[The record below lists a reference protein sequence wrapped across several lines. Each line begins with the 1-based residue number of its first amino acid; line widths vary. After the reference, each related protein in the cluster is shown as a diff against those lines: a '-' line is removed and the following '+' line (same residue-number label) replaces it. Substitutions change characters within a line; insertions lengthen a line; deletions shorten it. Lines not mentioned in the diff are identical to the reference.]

1 MKKINLNLY
10 KEFKQ
15 YFIFYDVII
24 KKVKSNKEEW
34 LKEKGLSPSSYR
46 RAKEDGNKIGIE
58 LLKELNMI
66 FSYKTVDEKLID
78 EIEKKIN
85 EIYFNI
91 YYKKNDLYDE
101 NINWIDAYLKEKYI
115 IEPVL
120 LLFKLL
126 LIVNSK
132 IDPKRIL
139 VDYIELYN
147 EVQKYMNFFNEDLL
161 EVVEIINI
169 SFQNDINEEVLS
181 KTYKNE
187 LSYFTLSS
195 KCILNGRYIE
205 ALYFADKA
213 KQIFIKEENAK
224 RIYHIN
230 LNLMSAYNYL
240 EKYSECN
247 LLAQK
252 QMLALESY
260 KCYENEYIFAQKHY
274 IVSCLGLGE
283 YNKIVDLLARKN
295 GLNKT
300 EFCCLLI
307 SKYKIDRNEYIN
319 YYNSLITSINCSK
332 HDLIYFELVDKFI
345 NKNDKRLIEE
355 IEKHKLTNSVIKI
368 LKKM

>member
-1 MKKINLNLY
+1 MKKIDLSVY

-15 YFIFYDVII
+15 YFLFYDVII
-24 KKVKSNKEEW
+24 KGEKSNKEEW
-34 LKEKGLSPSSYR
+34 LKANSLSPSSYR

-58 LLKELNMI
+58 ILKELNEK
-66 FSYKTVDEKLID
+66 FSYNMIDNNIVD

-91 YYKKNDLYDE
+91 YYKKVELYAE
-101 NINWIDAYLKEKYI
+101 NMEWIEEWLEKKYI
-115 IEPVL
+115 IEPIL

-126 LIVNSK
+126 LIINSK

-139 VDYIELYN
+139 VEYITLYN
-147 EVQKYMNFFNEDLL
+147 DIQKYINFLNADLQ
-161 EVVEIINI
+161 EVWEVISI
-169 SFQNDINEEVLS
+169 SFQNDINEEILS

-240 EKYSECN
+240 EKYIECN

-260 KCYENEYIFAQKHY
+260 KCYENEYLFAQKHY

-283 YNKIVDLLARKN
+283 YNQIIDLLSKKN

-300 EFCCLLI
+300 EYCCILI
-307 SKYKIDRNEYIN
+307 SKYKINKFEYDK
-319 YYNSLITSINCSK
+319 YYHSLITSTCSK
-332 HDLIYFELVDKFI
+332 NDLSYFELINKFI

-355 IEKHKLTNSVIKI
+355 IEKHRLTSSIIKI